1 MKALFIFFRLGVV
14 RGFILGAISAVL
26 GFFLTDLVRDI
37 LGYERGWPVLWD
49 LWTDELVTEGTVF
62 APGTPVAVP
71 LAIAAVFFAFGL
83 LIGVGSMTDWILW
96 AIGRKGS
103 DGHYHPREGM
113 PRWTRYFQMDTNHK
127 IIGIQYG
134 VLSLLTMGLGGFYA
148 MAFRTELAQSGLQF
162 LSEDTYNVYMTQHGM
177 LMVQAIIIGG
187 GALMNYLVPLMI
199 GAQDMAF
206 PRLNGFA
213 FWILVAGTFLL
224 ALTPVFGGADAG
236 WTAYPPLSVKAR
248 LGMQFFLIGVFI
260 NGFGSIFGSLN
271 IIVTIILM
279 RAPGM
284 TLFRM
289 PIFVWS
295 VLATT
300 LILLGAT
307 QFIGLAFLM
316 VLLERLVG
324 IPFFNPELGGNVTLY
339 QHLFWFYSH
348 PVVYVW
354 ILPGLGII
362 SELLPVFARKPLFGY
377 VAVALSSLAISLMGF
392 LVWSHHMFTSAMD
405 PSLRIPFMVTTLM
418 IAVPT
423 GVKFFSWLG
432 TLWGGKITFPAPMLF
447 VLGAFMTFLLGG
459 LTGPPH
465 ALVPTDLHLH
475 DTHFLVAHFHMAAF
489 GGFAYAFVAAIYYW
503 FPKASGRMYNE
514 TIARIQFVLL
524 FGGFTTFTLAL
535 SRIGLLGMR
544 RHIPDYDPALG
555 FDPWNTAATLG
566 GYAVA
571 LSFILM
577 VANVV
582 YNMAFGPKA
591 AANPWRSMGLEWQ
604 IASPPSEFNYSE
616 LPEVVGNPYDYGL
629 EGAVYAIVAPQD
641 RPKDIPSDLPPG
653 EMGPVIPST
662 APAPAGD

>member
-1 MKALFIFFRLGVV
+1 MNAIRIFFRLGLI
-14 RGFILGAISAVL
+14 RGFILGIISGVL
-26 GFFLTDLVRDI
+26 GFVLTDLVRTW
-37 LGYERGWPVLWD
+37 LGYERGLPVLSD
-49 LWTDELVTEGTVF
+49 LLFDEAVTGDMVF
-62 APGTPVAVP
+62 QPGTPLAVP
-71 LAIAAVFFAFGL
+71 FAIASIFFTFGF
-83 LIGVGSMTDWILW
+83 LIGVGAFTDWFKW
-96 AIGRKGS
+96 MFAREAS

-113 PRWTRYFQMDTNHK
+113 PRWTRYFGMDTNHK
-127 IIGIQYG
+127 IVGIQYG

-148 MAFRTELAQSGLQF
+148 LAFRLELAQPGLQY
-162 LSEDTYNVYMTQHGM
+162 LTEDTYNIYMSMHGM
-177 LMVQAIIIGG
+177 LMVQAVIIGG
-187 GALMNYLVPLMI
+187 GALMNYLTPLMI

-213 FWILVAGTFLL
+213 FWVLAAGTFLL
-224 ALTPVFGGADAG
+224 AITPLFGGTDTG
-236 WTAYPPLSVKAR
+236 WTAYPPLSVKAP

-260 NGFGSIFGSLN
+260 NGFGSIFGAIN
-271 IIVTIILM
+271 MITTIVLM

-295 VLATT
+295 VLATS
-300 LILLGAT
+300 LLQFGAT

-316 VLLERLVG
+316 VTLERIVG
-324 IPFFNPELGGNVTLY
+324 IPFFNPALGGNVTLY

-377 VAVALSSLAISLMGF
+377 VPVALSSIAISLMGF
-392 LVWSHHMFTSAMD
+392 LVWAHHMFASAMD
-405 PSLRIPFMVTTLM
+405 PNLRIPFMVTTLM

-432 TLWGGKITFPAPMLF
+432 TLWGGKIHFAAPMLF
-447 VLGAFMTFLLGG
+447 TLGAFMTFLLGG

-489 GGFAYAFVAAIYYW
+489 GGYAYAFVAAVYYW

-514 TIARIQFVLL
+514 WLARVQFALL
-524 FGGFTTFTLAL
+524 FGGFTVFTLAL
-535 SRIGLLGMR
+535 SRIGVLGMR

-555 FDPWNTAATLG
+555 FEAWNIAATIG
-566 GYAVA
+566 GWAVG
-571 LSFILM
+571 LSFVLM
-577 VANVV
+577 VVNVV
-582 YNMAFGPKA
+582 WNMAFGPKA
-591 AANPWRSMGLEWQ
+591 VPNPWRSQGIEWQ
-604 IASPPSEFNYSE
+604 IQSPPPEFNYSA
-616 LPEVVGNPYDYGL
+616 LPEVIGNPYDYGL
-629 EGAVYAIVAPQD
+629 EGAVYARVAPQD
-641 RPKDIPSDLPPG
+641 RAENPTTEVPG
-653 EMGPVIPST
+653 QMGPVIPSS